1 MGVIQ
6 NTINQAM
13 AIGAV
18 AVSQTPLYK
27 AKTEEKLREK
37 QVERLDKEAGIA
49 ERALYESTGTEQNP
63 HYNPKVEQ
71 DEARRLY
78 SIRQELFRSDPTQ
91 ERFKAYTSA
100 GERLFRANES
110 PKFTVAN
117 RRNEALFNTEQKRQ
131 NKIEQSKIIQD
142 NINRW
147 GEMNGKK

>member
-1 MGVIQ
+1 MSIQGVL
-6 NTINQAM
+6 NQA
-13 AIGAV
+13 ASVGA
-18 AVSQTPLYK
+18 ALYSQSASYK

-37 QVERLDKEAGIA
+37 QVEWLDKEAGIA
-49 ERALYESTGTEQNP
+49 ERALYESMGTEENP
-63 HYNPKVEQ
+63 KHDPKVEQ

-100 GERLFRANES
+100 GERLLRANES

-131 NKIEQSKIIQD
+131 NKMEQSKIIQD

-147 GEMNGKK
+147 GEINGKK

>member
-1 MGVIQ
+1 MSIQSSLNQVAGLGVVGFTQ
-6 NTINQAM
+6 SAT
-13 AIGAV
+13 
-18 AVSQTPLYK
+18 YK

-37 QVERLDKEAGIA
+37 QVARLDEEAGIA

-63 HYNPKVEQ
+63 KYDPKVEQ

-78 SIRQELFRSDPTQ
+78 SIRQELYRSDPTQ

-100 GERLFRANES
+100 GERLLRANES

-131 NKIEQSKIIQD
+131 NKMEQSKTIQD

-147 GEMNGKK
+147 GEINGKK

>member
-1 MGVIQ
+1 MSIQSSLNQVAGLGVVGFTQ
-6 NTINQAM
+6 SAT
-13 AIGAV
+13 
-18 AVSQTPLYK
+18 YK

-37 QVERLDKEAGIA
+37 QVARLDEEASIT
-49 ERALYESTGTEQNP
+49 ERALHESTGTEENP
-63 HYNPKVEQ
+63 KYDPKVEQ

-78 SIRQELFRSDPTQ
+78 SIRQELYRSDPTQ

-100 GERLFRANES
+100 GERLLRANES

-147 GEMNGKK
+147 GEINGKK